1 MADVWEPLPESATE
15 ARLAEELR
23 LRLQE
28 ERTHEAIRAAEIRAK
43 WKAEDAAD
51 EAGRR
56 EEELRGAA
64 WELRER
70 MLVHLRDTL
79 LRADPKVSWKMRLEQ
94 NPTSADLAR
103 LQAEVA
109 AFHGSSGLMPE
120 VMLRE
125 FLVSFGAEVD
135 QLRRL
140 VLRYEQEFS

>member
-1 MADVWEPLPESATE
+1 MADVWDPLPESATE

-28 ERTHEAIRAAEIRAK
+28 ERTHDVIREAEIRAK
-43 WKAEDAAD
+43 WKAEDAA
-51 EAGRR
+51 RR

-70 MLVHLRDTL
+70 MLAHLRDTL
-79 LRADPKVSWKMRLEQ
+79 LRADTKVNWRMRLEQ

-103 LQAEVA
+103 LQADVG
-109 AFHGSSGLMPE
+109 AFHGSGGLMPE

-135 QLRRL
+135 QLRQL

>member
-15 ARLAEELR
+15 ARLAEKLR

-28 ERTHEAIRAAEIRAK
+28 ERTHEAIRAAEIHAK

-51 EAGRR
+51 DAARR

-70 MLVHLRDTL
+70 MLVHLRHTL